1 MPTPVRRRT
10 VPDRKFRTIRHAGKP
25 VPGVHVGV
33 AGWQRACCAR
43 ATRARRRQ
51 SATAIRRRGAGGT
64 VIEVRNADPSHRAAG
79 DDRQKG
85 GIMRKKR
92 WLVAF
97 VLADFSALNVYVL
110 SHYGFTGFYEMVT
123 ANAATVLALVDL
135 TIALSLIVAW
145 MWNDARD
152 RGLSP
157 LPYVVLTLL
166 FGSIGPLVYLLR
178 SEAEG
183 NAPELRTSA
192 AAS

>member
-1 MPTPVRRRT
+1 MRRST
-10 VPDRKFRTIRHAGKP
+10 VPRRKFRTIRHLGKP
-25 VPGVHVGV
+25 RRAVDVGV
-33 AGWQRACCAR
+33 ARRQRACCSR
-43 ATRARRRQ
+43 ATPRLRRE
-51 SATAIRRRGAGGT
+51 SAAAVRRRGAGGT
-64 VIEVRNADPSHRAAG
+64 VIEVPSADQSHRAAG

-85 GIMRKKR
+85 GIMSKKR
-92 WLVAF
+92 WLLAF

-178 SEAEG
+178 SEADG